1 MHVVLG
7 KEAGMRWIRR
17 SALSWTL
24 SALLPVMPLHSAGVP
39 AQAPAAG
46 VVAEAERAR
55 VGNGPVTAGASVY
68 GGDVISTESEG
79 HAQVRIGKTQFQLQG
94 DTQVALFSGANGA
107 VAELRR
113 GTLVVSHTSPTEGFE
128 IYASDVRIV
137 PTSDRPI
144 LGEVTLN
151 SPCDVKITSEHGKLE
166 ATVGKEKKT
175 IEDGHSYDV
184 RPDFTVDDS
193 RVPAISPDD
202 SNYHRGHRH
211 TTCAVAATHGA
222 HAPVA
227 AASSHFAIGVG
238 VGIGVITVIGIKKG
252 LESPDRP

>member
-1 MHVVLG
+1 
-7 KEAGMRWIRR
+7 MRWIRR

-46 VVAEAERAR
+46 VVVEAERAR

>member
-1 MHVVLG
+1 
-7 KEAGMRWIRR
+7 MRWIRR
-17 SALSWTL
+17 SALSWAL
-24 SALLPVMPLHSAGVP
+24 SALLPVMPLYSAGGP

-46 VVAEAERAR
+46 VVVEAERAR

-68 GGDVISTESEG
+68 GGDVISTESDG

-107 VAELRR
+107 VAELRH
-113 GTLVVSHTSPTEGFE
+113 GSLVVSNNNAAEGFQ

-144 LGEVTLN
+144 LGQVTLN
-151 SPCDVKITSEHGKLE
+151 APCDVQIASEHGKLE

-211 TTCAVAATHGA
+211 TSCAVAATHGTR
-222 HAPVA
+222 APIA
-227 AASSHFAIGVG
+227 AANSHFAIGVG

>member
-1 MHVVLG
+1 M
-7 KEAGMRWIRR
+7 
-17 SALSWTL
+17 
-24 SALLPVMPLHSAGVP
+24 
-39 AQAPAAG
+39 
-46 VVAEAERAR
+46 
-55 VGNGPVTAGASVY
+55 Y